1 MNKGKFIGSVL
12 LVIGTTLGAGMLEF
26 QIISAPAGF
35 LLSTALMVLVGI
47 MAFITGLMIIEV
59 NLALPAD
66 ASGFSSMAEK
76 TLGPIWKAIV
86 WFMYLLLL
94 YSIDWAYVSG
104 GSSIINSIARDS
116 FNIQMPS
123 WLSAVAFTLA
133 LGSSIFLGTK
143 TVDYVNRGFM
153 SLKTILLFSVFI
165 LLVPQVDINK
175 LFIAQNP
182 NQTSYLWAATPI
194 FVLAFF
200 YQSVIPSLR
209 LYIGDNAKTL
219 KQAIAYGLLFSGVI
233 YLLWLIATLGIVPMI
248 GEYSFT
254 SLAQNHGSVNE
265 FIQLIENIIHS
276 KWATASIKWFSSV
289 ALTTSFLGVTLALF
303 DFLADGLKIPNT
315 NAGRLKTS
323 VITLL
328 PPLVLA
334 IFYPNG
340 FVLALNYA
348 AVFIAIFTTL
358 IPVAMVYYLRK
369 NPKLKSPY
377 RVFGGSM
384 LLAAV
389 FLFGILYLILPILA
403 NLKLLPHI

>member
-1 MNKGKFIGSVL
+1 MNNGKLIGSIL

-26 QIISAPAGF
+26 QIIGAPAGF
-35 LLSTALMVLVGI
+35 LLSTALMVLVGV

-59 NLALPAD
+59 NLALPAN

-94 YSIDWAYVSG
+94 YCIDWAYVSG
-104 GSSIINSIARDS
+104 GSSIINSIMHES
-116 FNIQMPS
+116 FDIHIPS
-123 WLSAVAFTLA
+123 WFGAAAFTLC

-175 LFIAQNP
+175 LFVAQNP
-182 NQTSYLWAATPI
+182 NQVSYLWAATPI

-219 KQAIAYGLLFSGVI
+219 KQAIAYGLLFSGMI

-248 GEYSFT
+248 GEHSFT
-254 SLAQNHGSVNE
+254 SLAQNHGSVNG
-265 FIQLIENIIHS
+265 FIQLIEHITNN
-276 KWATASIKWFSSV
+276 KWATASINWFSSV
-289 ALTTSFLGVTLALF
+289 ALTTSFLGVALALF

-315 NAGRLKTS
+315 NTGRLKTS
-323 VITLL
+323 AITLL
-328 PPLVLA
+328 PPLALA

-348 AVFIAIFTTL
+348 AIFIAIFTTIL
-358 IPVAMVYYLRK
+358 PAAMVYYLRK
-369 NPKLKSPY
+369 NPNLKSPY
-377 RVFGGSM
+377 RVFGGNT
-384 LLAAV
+384 LIAAV
-389 FLFGILYLILPILA
+389 FLFGILCLILPILA
-403 NLKLLPHI
+403 NLKLLPHL